1 MKTISRRSNLNLST
15 QKSSQQVS
23 HVLATTQEIRKSR
36 LHIIGANMMIAKS
49 KDLNQTVFTP
59 TLQDAKQIR
68 LDFSQPSTLA
78 KATEIKVVDGG
89 SYDLDSPSIDT
100 PLLKV
105 MGRRKLNSIDQ
116 KNKISA
122 DRIADMINASSD
134 SFDLLKDSEEDYF
147 DAEVPLRQK
156 VHTQNK
162 TLKVA
167 IINDSEEQGGGLKP
181 AKEPSFT

>member
-1 MKTISRRSNLNLST
+1 
-15 QKSSQQVS
+15 
-23 HVLATTQEIRKSR
+23 
-36 LHIIGANMMIAKS
+36 MMIAKP

-59 TLQDAKQIR
+59 TLNDAKQIK
-68 LDFSQPSTLA
+68 LDFSQPTTAA
-78 KATEIKVVDGG
+78 KATEIKVIDGG
-89 SYDLDSPSIDT
+89 SFDLDSPSIDS

-122 DRIADMINASSD
+122 DRIADIINASSD
-134 SFDLLKDSEEDYF
+134 SFDLLKDSEEEDYF
-147 DAEVPLRQK
+147 DVEVPLRQK

-162 TLKVA
+162 TLKTA

-181 AKEPSFT
+181 AKEQIFT